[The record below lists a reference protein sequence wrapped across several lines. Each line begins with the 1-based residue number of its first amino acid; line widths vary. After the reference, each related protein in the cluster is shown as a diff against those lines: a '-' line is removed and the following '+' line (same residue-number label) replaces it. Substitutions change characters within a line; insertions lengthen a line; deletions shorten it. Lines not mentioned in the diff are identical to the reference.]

1 MFFPNRLN
9 DVENRKDVTQLSQKL
24 DHDYFDDLPK
34 GTLNIVIVKVHGVSN
49 YQRVEGIVTTI
60 KTVVEDVTK
69 DKRSEVKS
77 ITEDTRDLSVNKVKL
92 DDSLFLVVQFIYF
105 LHLLEFKNYGW
116 KRLDFIKPN
125 LRCLLKVEW
134 LIYFH
139 PSSYVS
145 FVMHET

>member
-105 LHLLEFKNYGW
+105 LHLLEFKNYG
-116 KRLDFIKPN
+116 
-125 LRCLLKVEW
+125 
-134 LIYFH
+134 
-139 PSSYVS
+139 
-145 FVMHET
+145 